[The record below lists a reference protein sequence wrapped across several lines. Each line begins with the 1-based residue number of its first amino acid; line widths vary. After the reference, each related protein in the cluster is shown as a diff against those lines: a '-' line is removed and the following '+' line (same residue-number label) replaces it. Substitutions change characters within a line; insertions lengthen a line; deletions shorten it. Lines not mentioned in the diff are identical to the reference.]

1 MFCLNEYVGWN
12 HRMLGSYRA
21 VLGHFEL
28 DQWFMVVSAAV
39 NLVLSFALFIPFGI
53 AGALAA
59 TVVAHAIMWAG
70 RVKVVCRLYMTGA
83 LGRYLRVQAAHLLT
97 LGRLH
102 GRDILGL
109 RAAARRGLRLCRRVA
124 VAALLPNLL
133 NLACY
138 AWTSD
143 AAYLRE
149 YAGGLWRKIKNHR
162 RS

>member
-1 MFCLNEYVGWN
+1 M
-12 HRMLGSYRA
+12 RA
-21 VLGHFEL
+21 EERRQAIWEILRTAE
-28 DQWFMVVSAAV
+28 QPVS
-39 NLVLSFALFIPFGI
+39 

-97 LGRLH
+97 L
-102 GRDILGL
+102 
-109 RAAARRGLRLCRRVA
+109 AACMGATSWVCAQLPGGVFGFAGRVA

-143 AAYLRE
+143 AAYLRQ
-149 YAGGLWRKIKNHR
+149 AAAKAVKKLARKGEK
-162 RS
+162 